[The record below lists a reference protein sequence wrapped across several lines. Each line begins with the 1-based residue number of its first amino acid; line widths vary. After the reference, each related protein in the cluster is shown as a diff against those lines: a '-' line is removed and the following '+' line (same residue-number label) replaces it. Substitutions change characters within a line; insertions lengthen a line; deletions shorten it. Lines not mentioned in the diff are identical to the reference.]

1 VLVSK
6 RYLIEHSCLHSC
18 KHVGMGVQPRRWHS
32 GRKKTTPSQ
41 TAFPWSASCM
51 PYPQDDT
58 ILSKSNDAMPMPLGS
73 PLPVPP
79 LSLLSRIIGAFA
91 NPLLRFVAD
100 PNILELASTRLV
112 ECHGRL
118 LNIPSFASLAQ
129 SSHGTERLPSRGAV
143 VACFTVTHLWHLA
156 VSAEG
161 GTRHCYC
168 GFVDGMG

>member
-1 VLVSK
+1 
-6 RYLIEHSCLHSC
+6 
-18 KHVGMGVQPRRWHS
+18 MGVQPRRWHS

-156 VSAEG
+156 VYAEG